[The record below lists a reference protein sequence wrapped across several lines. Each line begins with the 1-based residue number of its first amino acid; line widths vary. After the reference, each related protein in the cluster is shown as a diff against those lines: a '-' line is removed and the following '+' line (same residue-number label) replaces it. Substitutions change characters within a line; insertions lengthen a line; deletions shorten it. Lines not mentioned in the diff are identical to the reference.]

1 MTTITD
7 LKTAIFQAANAF
19 ANIHSLPISFPGI
32 SFTKPTSG
40 EWLEL
45 SVIPN
50 DFDYGINESRKFRR
64 GIVQINVCGI
74 KDKSG
79 DLALQAIADLAET
92 IYPMGTV
99 ILDAVRIT
107 TNPTTEAAIV
117 RNNTDYIIPVS
128 FEYSE

>member
-7 LKTAIFQAANAF
+7 LKTVIFQAAKAF
-19 ANIHSLPISFPGI
+19 ADANSFPISFPGI
-32 SFTKPTSG
+32 SFTKPTSA

-79 DLALQAIADLAET
+79 DLALQAIADLVEASWQ
-92 IYPMGTV
+92 MGDV
-99 ILDAVRIT
+99 ILDAVRVM
-107 TNPTTEAAIV
+107 TNPMTEAAIV